1 MTALTSFQDLSRPV
15 AAVRASIRITGQRT
29 PLTRIGGFFLPL
41 LFLLLAAVLQ
51 PANAQ
56 DAKLREGDQLEI
68 RIGGVPVEEI
78 TQVTGTYTVDGQG
91 FVNMPHIGKVK
102 ASGATQ
108 SELQSAIEN
117 AYRNQK
123 IYTNPSITVAV
134 PNLAR
139 FVDVGGDVKNPMRV
153 PFTADLTLLGAING
167 AGGFTDYA
175 DQGKVRL
182 MRDGEVTIV
191 NIKQVRKN
199 PSKDVKLK
207 PGDKIEVPQSFF

>member
-1 MTALTSFQDLSRPV
+1 MNAVTRSHGPHR
-15 AAVRASIRITGQRT
+15 AAAF
-29 PLTRIGGFFLPL
+29 TRVGRVILPL
-41 LFLLLAAVLQ
+41 LILLLAASYQ
-51 PANAQ
+51 PVRAQ

-117 AYRNQK
+117 AYRSQQ

-139 FVDVGGDVKNPMRV
+139 FVDVGGDVRNPMRV

>member
-1 MTALTSFQDLSRPV
+1 MEPQTPPARFSLAGRTALLF
-15 AAVRASIRITGQRT
+15 AACLISLFGFART
-29 PLTRIGGFFLPL
+29 
-41 LFLLLAAVLQ
+41 AC
-51 PANAQ
+51 AQ
-56 DAKLREGDQLEI
+56 DARLREGDQLEI
-68 RIGGVPVEEI
+68 RIGGVPIEEI
-78 TQVTGTYTVDGQG
+78 TSITGTYTVDGQG

-102 ASGATQ
+102 ASGTTQ

-117 AYRNQK
+117 TYRSQK

-139 FVDVGGDVKNPMRV
+139 FVDVGGCVRNPMRV
-153 PFTADLTLLGAING
+153 PFTADLTVLGSISG

-182 MRDGEVTIV
+182 MRDGEVTII

>member
-1 MTALTSFQDLSRPV
+1 MSAVTSSNGSRR
-15 AAVRASIRITGQRT
+15 AAASTRAGRFI
-29 PLTRIGGFFLPL
+29 LPL
-41 LFLLLAAVLQ
+41 LILLLAASHQ
-51 PANAQ
+51 PARAQ

-117 AYRNQK
+117 AYRSQQ

-139 FVDVGGDVKNPMRV
+139 FVDVGGDVRNPMRV